1 MAVLIGTGVLLAAVL
16 GGALASF
23 AGVVAERRPTHVA
36 LSARSRCVCDHPIAA
51 WALLPAVGWL
61 VVRGRARCCGVRL
74 PVAYAWTEI
83 GLAVAAAAASVP
95 FWLLFGRTGRAPLL
109 ALLPLA
115 AVLATGFGASW
126 LTIRRDHR
134 TRRSTRTGEWRHVP
148 ACTTDVL
155 HLGGDHADVLP
166 P

>member
-1 MAVLIGTGVLLAAVL
+1 MAVLIGTGVFLAAVL

-23 AGVVAERRPTHVA
+23 AGVVAERRSTHVA

-74 PVAYAWTEI
+74 PVAYLWTEV
-83 GLAVAAAAASVP
+83 GVAAAAGAASVP
-95 FWLLFGRTGRAPLL
+95 FWLLFARTGRPPAL

-115 AVLATGFGASW
+115 VVLATGFGMSW
-126 LTIRRDHR
+126 QTNRRDHR
-134 TRRSTRTGEWRHVP
+134 TRQSTQMGQ
-148 ACTTDVL
+148 
-155 HLGGDHADVLP
+155 
-166 P
+166 